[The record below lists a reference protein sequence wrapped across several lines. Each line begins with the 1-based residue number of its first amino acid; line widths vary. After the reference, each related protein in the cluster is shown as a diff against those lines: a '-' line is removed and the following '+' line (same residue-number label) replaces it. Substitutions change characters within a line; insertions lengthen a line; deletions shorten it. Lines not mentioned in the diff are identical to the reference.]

1 MLAFDWSKP
10 VVGAASITID
20 RAPLQV
26 FDFVVWHF
34 EDNYPRWAPEVI
46 EFQSLTGRGIGV
58 GACYRQIRL
67 EQSQP
72 VESEFTVAALEEA
85 QYLLLQGTT
94 APYQIRYEFA
104 EVADLAATRLT
115 FSFSLLELELFMKP
129 FHKLIRVAIEEG
141 AQYTVNNIKSLIESD

>member
-20 RAPLQV
+20 RTPLQV

-58 GACYRQIRL
+58 GARYRQIRL

-72 VESEFTVAALEEA
+72 VESEFEVAALEEA
-85 QYLLLQGTT
+85 QYLVLQGTT
-94 APYQIRYEFA
+94 APYQARYELSP
-104 EVADLAATRLT
+104 VNGHATELI
-115 FSFSLLELELFMKP
+115 FSFCLLELELFMRP

-141 AQYTVNNIKSLIESD
+141 ARYTVNNIKNLIEIA